1 MSVQSGFS
9 RRWQKVRRVTG
20 RIPLRIK
27 LISAVLAL
35 VLIALGAIS
44 FGGIT
49 LLRNYLLGPFDTQL
63 LSSDIQR
70 GAQHITERCL
80 PPASPCPVLV
90 PGGTELIDWLPA
102 GGQVHQVIV
111 PAQPQFAVMPSQ
123 SNIIPGPV
131 IPADPGW
138 AAGLAGHT
146 ATLPAES
153 GGGHWRVTS
162 FPTRFINGVTGQTT
176 TGTIIV
182 GVDVSS
188 IYRTLDGLALI
199 DLIVSAVVLVALAI
213 TGIAIVR
220 SSLRP
225 LTDIELTAGAI
236 AAGDLSQRVPDRD
249 PRTEVGRLGR
259 SLNTMLAQVEA
270 AFHARERS
278 EAAALRSEEK
288 MRQFVA
294 DASHELRTPL
304 TAIRGYAEYY
314 RQRGGVGNGARHAAP
329 ADAEPILAGGGRLTE
344 PDIDRIMQRVE
355 QESARMGV
363 LVEDMLLLARLD
375 QQRPLER
382 RPVDL
387 LTLAADAVQDARMI
401 APQRKI
407 ELTVGG
413 GAAFLV
419 LGDEAR
425 LRQVITNLMSNAL
438 SHTPDGTPIDVRILA
453 HGPDG
458 RLPVPSVSI
467 EVDDHGAGLSEEQAE
482 RVFERFYRADQARGR
497 KTGGAGLGL
506 AIVAALV
513 DAHGG
518 AVGVDTAPGSG
529 AMFWI
534 TLPLAAEAA

>member
-9 RRWQKVRRVTG
+9 RRWQKVRRATG

-49 LLRNYLLGPFDTQL
+49 LLRNYLLGPVDTDL
-63 LSSDIQR
+63 LASGH
-70 GAQHITERCL
+70 GAQHVTERCL
-80 PPASPCPVLV
+80 VPPSPCPEPV
-90 PGGTELIDWLPA
+90 PGGVMIDWLPVHGHLQSVWLPVQTQA
-102 GGQVHQVIV
+102 GI
-111 PAQPQFAVMPSQ
+111 MPSA
-123 SNIIPGPV
+123 SNILPGPV

-138 AAGLAGHT
+138 AAGLAGQT
-146 ATLPAES
+146 VTVPATS
-153 GGGHWRVTS
+153 GGGHWRLTA
-162 FPTRFINGVTGQTT
+162 FPTQFIDSVTGQTT
-176 TGTIIV
+176 TGTVIV
-182 GVDVSS
+182 GIDVSS

-199 DLIVSAVVLVALAI
+199 DLIVSGVVLVALAI
-213 TGIAIVR
+213 IGIAIVR
-220 SSLRP
+220 TSLRP

-278 EAAALRSEEK
+278 EAAARRSEEK

-314 RQRGGVGNGARHAAP
+314 RQRGGAGNGARHAAP
-329 ADAEPILAGGGRLTE
+329 ADAEPILAGAGRLTE

-401 APQRKI
+401 APRRKI
-407 ELTVGG
+407 ELTVGR

-458 RLPVPSVSI
+458 RLPVPSVTI
-467 EVDDHGAGLSEEQAE
+467 EVDDHGPGLSEEQAE

>member
-1 MSVQSGFS
+1 MSSGSTLS
-9 RRWQKVRRVTG
+9 RRWQKARQLPGRV
-20 RIPLRIK
+20 PLRIK
-27 LISAVLAL
+27 LITAVLAL
-35 VLIALGAIS
+35 VAIALSVISVASIVLFRDYQLRHASQQVVAVFEQSVADLGAPH
-44 FGGIT
+44 GI
-49 LLRNYLLGPFDTQL
+49 RPGMVQGVGSYLV
-63 LSSDIQR
+63 
-70 GAQHITERCL
+70 AM
-80 PPASPCPVLV
+80 
-90 PGGTELIDWLPA
+90 LPA
-102 GGQVHQVIV
+102 GTSMSSVQSDGGSVPDVPTSTTWLAANRGKLVDVRSVTGTDNWRVIVQPVTYRSFDPATGQVTRT
-111 PAQPQFAVMPSQ
+111 Q
-123 SNIIPGPV
+123 S
-131 IPADPGW
+131 
-138 AAGLAGHT
+138 
-146 ATLPAES
+146 TL
-153 GGGHWRVTS
+153 
-162 FPTRFINGVTGQTT
+162 
-176 TGTIIV
+176 IV
-182 GVDVSS
+182 GVDLGDVNGT
-188 IYRTLDGLALI
+188 INQLAYI
-199 DLIVSAVVLVALAI
+199 DLVVSGIVLVALAVV
-213 TGIAIVR
+213 GVAIVR
-220 SSLRP
+220 ASLRP

-259 SLNTMLAQVEA
+259 SLNAMLAQVET
-270 AFHARERS
+270 AFHAREKS

-314 RQRGGVGNGARHAAP
+314 RQRGGAGNGARHAAP
-329 ADAEPILAGGGRLTE
+329 ADAEPIMAGGGRLTE
-344 PDIDRIMQRVE
+344 PDIDRIMERVE

-401 APQRKI
+401 APRRKI
-407 ELTVGG
+407 ELTVGH

-438 SHTPDGTPIDVRILA
+438 SHTPDDTPIDVRILT

-458 RLPVPSVSI
+458 RLPVPSVTI
-467 EVDDHGAGLSEEQAE
+467 EVDDHGPCLSKEQAE

>member
-9 RRWQKVRRVTG
+9 RRWQKVRRASG

-44 FGGIT
+44 IGGIT
-49 LLRNYLLGPFDTQL
+49 LLRNYLLGPVDTDL
-63 LSSDIQR
+63 LASGHAAQR
-70 GAQHITERCL
+70 VTERCL
-80 PPASPCPVLV
+80 VPPSPCPEPV
-90 PGGTELIDWLPA
+90 PGGVMIDWLPVHGHLQAVWLPVQAQA
-102 GGQVHQVIV
+102 GI
-111 PAQPQFAVMPSQ
+111 MPSA
-123 SNIIPGPV
+123 SNILPGPV

-138 AAGLAGHT
+138 AVGLAGQT
-146 ATLPAES
+146 VTVPATS
-153 GGGHWRVTS
+153 GGGHWRLTA
-162 FPTRFINGVTGQTT
+162 FPTRFINGATGQTSS
-176 TGTIIV
+176 GTIIV
-182 GVDVSS
+182 GTDVSS

-213 TGIAIVR
+213 VGIAIVR
-220 SSLRP
+220 TSLRP

-259 SLNTMLAQVEA
+259 SLNAMLAQVEA
-270 AFHARERS
+270 AFHAREKS
-278 EAAALRSEEK
+278 EASARRSEEK

-314 RQRGGVGNGARHAAP
+314 RQRGGAGNGARHAAP
-329 ADAEPILAGGGRLTE
+329 ANSEPIQAESGRLTE

-375 QQRPLER
+375 QQRPIER

-401 APQRKI
+401 APRRKI
-407 ELTVGG
+407 ELTVGR

-438 SHTPDGTPIDVRILA
+438 SHTPDGTPIDVRILT

-458 RLPVPSVSI
+458 RLPVPSVTI
-467 EVDDHGAGLSEEQAE
+467 EVDDHGPGLSKEQAD

-513 DAHGG
+513 DAHDG

-529 AMFWI
+529 ATFWI

>member
-9 RRWQKVRRVTG
+9 RRWQKVRRATG
-20 RIPLRIK
+20 RVPLRIK

-35 VLIALGAIS
+35 VLIALAAIS
-44 FGGIT
+44 IGGIT
-49 LLRNYLLGPFDTQL
+49 LLRNYLLAPYDAAL
-63 LSSDIQR
+63 LASRHDAQR
-70 GAQHITERCL
+70 VTERCL
-80 PPASPCPVLV
+80 PPASPCPVPV
-90 PGGTELIDWLPA
+90 PGNTMADWLTA
-102 GGQVHQVIV
+102 GGQVQQVV
-111 PAQPQFAVMPSQ
+111 VAVEPQFDVMPSN

-131 IPADPGW
+131 IPTDPGW

-153 GGGHWRVTS
+153 GGGHWRVTA
-162 FPTRFINGVTGQTT
+162 FPTRFLNDVTGQTT

-220 SSLRP
+220 TSLRP

-259 SLNTMLAQVEA
+259 SLNAMLAQVEA

-278 EAAALRSEEK
+278 EAAARRSEEK

-314 RQRGGVGNGARHAAP
+314 RQRANAGNGARHAAP
-329 ADAEPILAGGGRLTE
+329 ADTDPVLADGGRLTE
-344 PDIDRIMQRVE
+344 PDVDRIMQRVE

-375 QQRPLER
+375 QQRPIER

-387 LTLAADAVQDARMI
+387 LTLTADAVQDARMI
-401 APQRKI
+401 APRRKI
-407 ELTVGG
+407 ELTVGR

-438 SHTPDGTPIDVRILA
+438 THTPDGTPIDVRILA

-458 RLPVPSVSI
+458 RLLVPSVTV
-467 EVDDHGAGLSEEQAE
+467 EVDDHGPGLSKEQAE
-482 RVFERFYRADQARGR
+482 RAFERFYRADQARGR

-506 AIVAALV
+506 AIVKALV
-513 DAHGG
+513 AAHGG
-518 AVGVDTAPGSG
+518 TTGVETVPGEG
-529 AMFWI
+529 ARFWI
-534 TLPLAAEAA
+534 TLPLAADAA

>member
-9 RRWQKVRRVTG
+9 RRWQKVRRASG

-44 FGGIT
+44 IGGIT
-49 LLRNYLLGPFDTQL
+49 LLRNYLLGPVDTDL
-63 LSSDIQR
+63 LASGH
-70 GAQHITERCL
+70 GAQRVTERCL
-80 PPASPCPVLV
+80 VPPSPCPEPV
-90 PGGTELIDWLPA
+90 PGGVMIDWLPVHGHLQAVWLPVQAQA
-102 GGQVHQVIV
+102 GI
-111 PAQPQFAVMPSQ
+111 MPSA
-123 SNIIPGPV
+123 SNILPGPV

-138 AAGLAGHT
+138 AVGLAGHVVT
-146 ATLPAES
+146 VPATS
-153 GGGHWRVTS
+153 GGGHWRLTA
-162 FPTRFINGVTGQTT
+162 FPTQFINGATGQTSS
-176 TGTIIV
+176 GTIIV
-182 GVDVSS
+182 GTDVSS

-213 TGIAIVR
+213 VGIAIVR
-220 SSLRP
+220 TSLRP

-259 SLNTMLAQVEA
+259 SLNAMLAQVEA
-270 AFHARERS
+270 AFHAREKS
-278 EAAALRSEEK
+278 EASARRSEEK

-314 RQRGGVGNGARHAAP
+314 RQRGGAGNGARHAAP
-329 ADAEPILAGGGRLTE
+329 ANSEPVQAESGRLTE

-375 QQRPLER
+375 QQRPIER

-401 APQRKI
+401 APRRKI
-407 ELTVGG
+407 ELTVGR

-438 SHTPDGTPIDVRILA
+438 SHTPDGTPIDVRILT

-458 RLPVPSVSI
+458 RLPVPSVTI
-467 EVDDHGAGLSEEQAE
+467 EVDDHGPGLSKEQAE

-513 DAHGG
+513 DAHDG

>member
-9 RRWQKVRRVTG
+9 RRWQKVRRASG

-44 FGGIT
+44 IGGIT
-49 LLRNYLLGPFDTQL
+49 LLRNYLLGPVDTDL
-63 LSSDIQR
+63 LASGHAAQR
-70 GAQHITERCL
+70 VTERCL
-80 PPASPCPVLV
+80 VPPSPCPEPV
-90 PGGTELIDWLPA
+90 PGGVMIDWLPVHGHLQAVWLPVQAQA
-102 GGQVHQVIV
+102 GI
-111 PAQPQFAVMPSQ
+111 MPSA
-123 SNIIPGPV
+123 SNILPGPV

-138 AAGLAGHT
+138 AVGLAGQT
-146 ATLPAES
+146 VTVPATS
-153 GGGHWRVTS
+153 GGGHWRLTA
-162 FPTRFINGVTGQTT
+162 FPTRFINGATGQTSS
-176 TGTIIV
+176 GTIIV
-182 GVDVSS
+182 GTDVSS

-213 TGIAIVR
+213 VGIAIVR
-220 SSLRP
+220 TSLRP

-259 SLNTMLAQVEA
+259 SLNAMLAQVEA
-270 AFHARERS
+270 AFHAREKS
-278 EAAALRSEEK
+278 EASARRSEEK

-314 RQRGGVGNGARHAAP
+314 RQRGGAGNGARHAAP
-329 ADAEPILAGGGRLTE
+329 ANSEPIQAESGRLTE

-375 QQRPLER
+375 QQRPIER

-401 APQRKI
+401 APRRKI
-407 ELTVGG
+407 ELTVGR

-438 SHTPDGTPIDVRILA
+438 SHTPDGTPIDVRILT

-458 RLPVPSVSI
+458 RLPVPSVTL
-467 EVDDHGAGLSEEQAE
+467 EVDDHGPGLSKEQAD

-513 DAHGG
+513 DAHDG

-529 AMFWI
+529 ATFWI